1 MSDELLITAQGV
13 EIIRRKSQSK
23 LRQTLA
29 RIDELVGEYKVEKI
43 VLGYPKNMNNTE
55 GDRCEKTKEF
65 KEMLEKRCGLPVI
78 LWDERL
84 TTVAADQSMMEMG
97 IRREN
102 RKEYCMEKINFIDP
116 DTNEVVEFAVEEETQ
131 LNGIKYLLVS
141 DGIESGDSEAYILK
155 EITTQDEEVLYEMV
169 DDDVEFAAI
178 AKVFAELADEETQLL
193 F

>member
-1 MSDELLITAQGV
+1 MRILGLDFGSKTVGVAVSDELLITAQGV

-97 IRREN
+97 IRREIRN
-102 RKEYCMEKINFIDP
+102 EYVFEIVAIFILQGYLDYLSNHPEEK
-116 DTNEVVEFAVEEETQ
+116 A
-131 LNGIKYLLVS
+131 
-141 DGIESGDSEAYILK
+141 
-155 EITTQDEEVLYEMV
+155 
-169 DDDVEFAAI
+169 
-178 AKVFAELADEETQLL
+178 
-193 F
+193 